1 MNMKSIS
8 RLLFMLPFGLFFAC
22 GEQET
27 KESRQEN
34 KEFYPVAAHIHAE
47 LAAID
52 SLPVAVFLYRTES
65 GITDTTIVE
74 KPAFRKMAE
83 RLTQP
88 DITREPLKKDYTES
102 VFMDATLN
110 LVTMSYTPRN
120 ESAEI
125 RKIDVYIHP
134 ETEQVKNVYVEK
146 RIAGGDSTV
155 LHKMVW
161 TSGRQL
167 QVTTLIS
174 KQGQEDRVIQE
185 TFNWGMQ

>member
-8 RLLFMLPFGLFFAC
+8 RLLFIAPFGLLFSC
-22 GEQET
+22 GEQEA
-27 KESRQEN
+27 KESGQEN

-47 LAAID
+47 LATID
-52 SLPVAVFLYRTES
+52 SLPVAVFLYRTE
-65 GITDTTIVE
+65 GGMTDTTIVD
-74 KPAFRKMAE
+74 KPAFRKLAE
-83 RLTQP
+83 QLAQP

-110 LVTMSYTPRN
+110 LVTMSYTPRE

-146 RIAGGDSTV
+146 RLVVGDSTV

-174 KQGQEDRVIQE
+174 KKGQEDRVIQE